1 MLEANGYW
9 ACHRNVLPYGIDY
22 QGDIKRLARTMGISV
37 GTFFDVGAH
46 TGETSSTA
54 LANFPQAEIFAFEPH
69 PPAFSLLQ
77 QNITACRPRFRAFQ
91 LALSNRSGKA
101 PFFQYGTLA
110 TSNSMVEDSQYA
122 IRTKHSATRATVDCE
137 TLDGFCQA
145 HGVAQIDVLKVD
157 AEGHDL
163 AVLQGT
169 ERLLAGGRV
178 KFVFLEFNSML
189 PREGSTGGALLPIGS
204 LLELLGFQFVASYP
218 EYMITEG
225 ELFVTSNALFVLAHH
240 DRKSIAGNDVSSP
253 P

>member
-1 MLEANGYW
+1 
-9 ACHRNVLPYGIDY
+9 
-22 QGDIKRLARTMGISV
+22 
-37 GTFFDVGAH
+37 
-46 TGETSSTA
+46 
-54 LANFPQAEIFAFEPH
+54 
-69 PPAFSLLQ
+69 
-77 QNITACRPRFRAFQ
+77 
-91 LALSNRSGKA
+91 
-101 PFFQYGTLA
+101 
-110 TSNSMVEDSQYA
+110 MVEDSQYA

-145 HGVAQIDVLKVD
+145 HGVAQIDVLKV
-157 AEGHDL
+157 
-163 AVLQGT
+163 